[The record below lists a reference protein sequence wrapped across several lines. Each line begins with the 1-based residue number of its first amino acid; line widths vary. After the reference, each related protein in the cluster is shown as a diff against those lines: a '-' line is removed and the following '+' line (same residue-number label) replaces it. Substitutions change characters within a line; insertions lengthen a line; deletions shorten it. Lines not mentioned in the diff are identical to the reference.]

1 MDLVL
6 NKKAVFDYEIVET
19 HEVGIVLCGTEVKS
33 LRHKLGNLKGSWVN
47 TIDGELFLLNM
58 HISPYSYSKNNHPP
72 IQNRK
77 LLMHKKEI
85 VRLGQKQR
93 EKNCTLVIT
102 KIFTK
107 GNMIKAELALAKGRK
122 RYEKKQVLKD
132 RDVKR
137 ETQKQIKA
145 FK

>member
-19 HEVGIVLCGTEVKS
+19 HEAGIVLSGTEVKS
-33 LRHKLGNLKGSWVN
+33 LRHKMGNLKGSWVN
-47 TIDGELFLLNM
+47 TIEGELFLLNM
-58 HISPYSYSKNNHPP
+58 HISPYSHSQKNHPP

-77 LLMHKKEI
+77 LLMNKKEI
-85 VRLGQKQR
+85 IRLENKQR
-93 EKNCTLVIT
+93 EKNCTLVVT
-102 KIFTK
+102 KLFTK
-107 GNMIKAELALAKGRK
+107 GNKIKAELALAKGRK